1 MFDQFGEQALPTPG
15 HLQHPVRRKNV
26 GLLSSRRVELAG
38 KWTYGTGSGA
48 LGLWGGHSVPSGGLS
63 RQPSYVLV
71 FILQGP
77 AASFNRSLYSDT
89 HSLQL

>member
-38 KWTYGTGSGA
+38 KWTYGTGSGVDTVS
-48 LGLWGGHSVPSGGLS
+48 LPV
-63 RQPSYVLV
+63 
-71 FILQGP
+71 
-77 AASFNRSLYSDT
+77 ASAGS
-89 HSLQL
+89 QAMC